1 MKWMKMPCIKVGG
14 DCLDFKMLDI
24 AYRLSI
30 IEELN
35 LILKSYVPL
44 PTPSISFLATPIFP
58 NSYSILCLNSCLLF
72 ILFWL
77 NISHIIWMN
86 RCCLQSKPVF
96 TCYLPFPFLFFL
108 SFLPSLFLFLL
119 YSFKLKIRKIR
130 QFWALTF
137 LLFQNHL
144 ECSIPSLFYSALWQ
158 LAKKKQLFPST
169 LRALVSFSFFL

>member
-24 AYRLSI
+24 VYWLSI

-86 RCCLQSKPVF
+86 RCCLQSNVCLGRYSQSRSGFMPDHPRI
-96 TCYLPFPFLFFL
+96 LPECHGCLSTVLTLTGPTLYFPLPLPTAWSQRCRLLLDTGQHHKCKVSSLGLQTNSTVCFL
-108 SFLPSLFLFLL
+108 S
-119 YSFKLKIRKIR
+119 
-130 QFWALTF
+130 
-137 LLFQNHL
+137 
-144 ECSIPSLFYSALWQ
+144 
-158 LAKKKQLFPST
+158 
-169 LRALVSFSFFL
+169 

>member
-96 TCYLPFPFLFFL
+96 TCYLPNWL
-108 SFLPSLFLFLL
+108 SHTFTVFNPPASH
-119 YSFKLKIRKIR
+119 RHP
-130 QFWALTF
+130 LTV
-137 LLFQNHL
+137 
-144 ECSIPSLFYSALWQ
+144 
-158 LAKKKQLFPST
+158 KQLQIST
-169 LRALVSFSFFL
+169 IQTAGTGASLMATQGGKELSLHYCKTVRAKLRNAQMKSC